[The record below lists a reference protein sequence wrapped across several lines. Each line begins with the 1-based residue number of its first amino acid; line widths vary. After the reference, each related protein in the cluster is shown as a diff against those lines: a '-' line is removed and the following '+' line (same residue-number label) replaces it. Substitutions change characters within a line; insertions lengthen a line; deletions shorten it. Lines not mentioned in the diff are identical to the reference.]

1 MGNNKLFKITV
12 KGVKTGKF
20 ARNASPGVTYV
31 VAKSIDKAYNAVL
44 LNYGKDGSL
53 GNKADFELDTI
64 QLVAS
69 ESSPNECDSDTYKLI
84 TDESLEEIMSHYRI
98 NVDLN
103 NLNEDTTNKNNI
115 EIDDETLSNNIN
127 QIAQELEDEGYDLD
141 TLNEDDLDET
151 EDDED

>member
-53 GNKADFELDTI
+53 GNKTDFELDTI

-84 TDESLEEIMSHYRI
+84 TEESLEEIMNHYKI
-98 NVDLN
+98 NIDLN

-127 QIAQELEDEGYDLD
+127 KIAQELEDEGYDLD
-141 TLNEDDLDET
+141 TLNEEDLDET

>member
-44 LNYGKDGSL
+44 LNYGKDGNL
-53 GNKADFELDTI
+53 GNKSDFELDTI

-69 ESSPNECDSDTYKLI
+69 EGSPNECDSDTYKLI
-84 TDESLEEIMSHYRI
+84 TDEALEEIMSHYQI
-98 NVDLN
+98 KVDLD
-103 NLNEDTTNKNNI
+103 NLNKDKDNM
-115 EIDDETLSNNIN
+115 EIDDETLANNIN

-141 TLNEDDLDET
+141 TLDEEDLDET

>member
-44 LNYGKDGSL
+44 LNYGKDNSL
-53 GNKADFELDTI
+53 GNKTDFELDTI

-84 TDESLEEIMSHYRI
+84 TEESLEEIMSHYQIKI
-98 NVDLN
+98 NVDN
-103 NLNEDTTNKNNI
+103 NKDNEPT
-115 EIDDETLSNNIN
+115 EIDNETLSNNIN
-127 QIAQELEDEGYDLD
+127 QIAQELEEEGYDLD
-141 TLNEDDLDET
+141 TLDDEEDLDENEEY
-151 EDDED
+151 ED